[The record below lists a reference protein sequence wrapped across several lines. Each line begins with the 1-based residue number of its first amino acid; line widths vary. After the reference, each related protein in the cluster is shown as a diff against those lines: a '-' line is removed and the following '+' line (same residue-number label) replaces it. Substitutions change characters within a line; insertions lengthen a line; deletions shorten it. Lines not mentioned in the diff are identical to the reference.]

1 MYVARACVCKV
12 FQIYAH
18 IRTSAPS
25 CHVPDKRH
33 RKTRTR
39 RTSAH
44 DAISHLLRQ
53 VHMCCVCRILYCSV
67 LQRVAACCSV
77 LQRVAACCVIAHVLR
92 QVHMCRSFVHCIAA
106 CCSVLQRVAACYT
119 VLQCV
124 AARYLS
130 DRYTCVA
137 VCHSV
142 LQRVAACCSV
152 LQRVALSPTC
162 SDRYTCVAVSY
173 TVLQRVA
180 ACCSVLYCIAVRC
193 SVCVETTFEN
203 VSLKMCIVL
212 YTPHSP
218 ACSDGKRVLQCAP
231 VWCNVKHR
239 VAVCSSVL
247 QCVAACCGTI

>member
-77 LQRVAACCVIAHVLR
+77 LQRVVLSPTCSDRYTCVAVSCTVLQRVAACCSVLQRVILYCSALQLAISPTGTHVLQCVIVCCSVLQR
-92 QVHMCRSFVHCIAA
+92 VAA
-106 CCSVLQRVAACYT
+106 CCSVLRYRPRAPTGTHVSQCRTLYCSVLQRVAACYT

-124 AARYLS
+124 AA
-130 DRYTCVA
+130 CV
-137 VCHSV
+137 
-142 LQRVAACCSV
+142 
-152 LQRVALSPTC
+152 
-162 SDRYTCVAVSY
+162 
-173 TVLQRVA
+173 
-180 ACCSVLYCIAVRC
+180 
-193 SVCVETTFEN
+193 
-203 VSLKMCIVL
+203 
-212 YTPHSP
+212 
-218 ACSDGKRVLQCAP
+218 
-231 VWCNVKHR
+231 
-239 VAVCSSVL
+239 
-247 QCVAACCGTI
+247 